1 MATQAFPYQY
11 VTLGQARQE
20 LANRL
25 YDNNQVF
32 WSPPELN
39 IIIAEALQTWN
50 AFTSMW
56 RGDFLFQ
63 TAQGTYW
70 YDLTQLPNSLIPYTV
85 TDSTLYNAILYH
97 MLEPVTGPVSLQFS
111 IDDMT
116 NAVQRRRDEVLTT
129 TSCTQTRRLVG
140 AVNGRITLPDTV
152 LDVRR
157 MAYLPGYVPTGG
169 YGSGYYGSGEY
180 GYSPA
185 TYYTGHVVWPEDTW
199 AMTSFDYNWTQ
210 NPPGFPSTY
219 IMSTEPPLSFD
230 VNCPP
235 IAAGQY
241 ELLTVEAGGTL
252 NFAVP
257 STLQVPDDWTWVI
270 KWGALA
276 DLMGRQAN
284 ATDPLRQVYA
294 EQRYKMGM
302 ALLEKTP
309 ALVAMRANNVP
320 LQIDSVRSGD
330 YYNTNWEAL
339 PQGGP
344 PLDCYYSG
352 TNLIALTPI
361 PDNQPS
367 AGVPYS
373 MTATVVE
380 NAPLPV
386 IPNPITG
393 IGFVFSDT
401 APVQLSRGDYDAV
414 LDYCVHLALFKAGGK
429 EFSDTIPLFDRFMKQ
444 CSLYGLKLAE
454 LVEYMKPI
462 YDASNYEKNQNPVVS
477 VEQQ

>member
-1 MATQAFPYQY
+1 MPQAAPYSFVDLATM
-11 VTLGQARQE
+11 RQE

-25 YDNNQVF
+25 YDSNQIF
-32 WSPPELN
+32 WSPSELN
-39 IIIAEALQTWN
+39 QIIVESLRTWN
-50 AFTSMW
+50 SLTGYW

-63 TAQGTYW
+63 TIQGTYF
-70 YDLTQLPNSLIPYTV
+70 YDLTAVTNTLRPYTV
-85 TDSTLYNAILYH
+85 TDATLYQAILYH

-111 IDDMT
+111 VDDMV
-116 NAVQRRRDEVLTT
+116 NAVQRRRDEVLTS
-129 TSCTQTRRLVG
+129 TSCTQTLRYVG
-140 AVNGRITLPDTV
+140 AVNGRITLPDSV

-157 MAYLPGYVPTGG
+157 MAYLPGYVPRGG

-185 TYYTGHVVWPEDTW
+185 TFYTGYVVWPEDTW
-199 AMTSFDYNWTQ
+199 AMTSYDYNWTQ
-210 NPPGFPSTY
+210 NPPAFPSTY

-270 KWGALA
+270 KYGALA

-284 ATDPLRQVYA
+284 AADPLRQVYA

-302 ALLEKTP
+302 ALLEKAP
-309 ALVAMRANNVP
+309 ALLAMRVNNVP
-320 LQIDSVRSGD
+320 LQIDAVRSAD
-330 YYNTNWEAL
+330 YYNTNWEAN
-339 PQGGP
+339 PQGQP
-344 PLDCYYSG
+344 ADCLYSG
-352 TNLIALTPI
+352 LNLIAITPV
-361 PDNQPS
+361 PDNQPF
-367 AGVPYS
+367 AGVPYDI
-373 MTATVVE
+373 TATVVE
-380 NAPLPV
+380 NAPVPV
-386 IPNPITG
+386 A
-393 IGFVFSDT
+393 DT
-401 APVQLSRGDYDAV
+401 DNIQMSRGDYDAV

-429 EFSDTIPLFDRFMKQ
+429 EFSDTLPLFDRFMKQ
-444 CSLYGLKLAE
+444 CALYGLKLSE

-462 YDASNYEKNQNPVVS
+462 YDAANYEKNQAPVLAP
-477 VEQQ
+477 ETT